1 MFWGMVVQEAIK
13 CMRHSKRSI
22 LTTDDV
28 DSALRLRNVE
38 PLYGFASGDPL
49 RFRRALGHSD
59 LFYVEDRDLEF
70 KEIIDAPLPRA
81 PLDTSVVAHWL
92 AVEGVQPAIPEN
104 APIENLAVPPETKRG
119 DAHGGG
125 PRKEDDGA
133 IEVKI
138 PVKHVLSREL
148 QVHTGDIHA
157 ELFLVLMKSDLRRSY
172 MLNISSFRRA
182 SGMWGQV
189 QLQIFTFPQNV
200 HSLIVWVAALL

>member
-1 MFWGMVVQEAIK
+1 M
-13 CMRHSKRSI
+13 
-22 LTTDDV
+22 
-28 DSALRLRNVE
+28 
-38 PLYGFASGDPL
+38 
-49 RFRRALGHSD
+49 
-59 LFYVEDRDLEF
+59 
-70 KEIIDAPLPRA
+70 
-81 PLDTSVVAHWL
+81 AHWL

-104 APIENLAVPPETKRG
+104 APIESKSTISIRFLFIDSDCSKIICPLLCVVFKRWMLILLFAYWCSSLLWCGVSDLAVPPETKRG

-157 ELFLVLMKSDLRRSY
+157 ELFLVLMKSDLRCSH

-189 QLQIFTFPQNV
+189 QLQIFTFLQNV